1 MFFLCGGCE
10 VSLAVE
16 GLFANMSYLRG
27 QFSTVCVLKIALWWA
42 PVLEAGRPP
51 ECSCLM
57 KYVSCIQIMHKHLA
71 PKTG

>member
-42 PVLEAGRPP
+42 PVL
-51 ECSCLM
+51 
-57 KYVSCIQIMHKHLA
+57 
-71 PKTG
+71 KTRLYILYSTFWAC